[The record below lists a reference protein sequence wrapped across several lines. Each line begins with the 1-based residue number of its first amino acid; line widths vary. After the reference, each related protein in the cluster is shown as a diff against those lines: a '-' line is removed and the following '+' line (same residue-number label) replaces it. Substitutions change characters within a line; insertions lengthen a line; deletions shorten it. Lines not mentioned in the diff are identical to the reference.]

1 MSSSVTETSLLP
13 WHAQQWRTITGALAQ
28 QRLHHA
34 LLLHG
39 PAGVGKTQ
47 FARHVAAALL
57 CESTDEPEQRP
68 CGDCRSCV
76 LVRAGSHPDRLE
88 LAPKEDRRVIDVEQV
103 RARIGDLV
111 LTAHYANRRVIVVN
125 PADGLN
131 RSAANTLL
139 KTLEEPPGGVVFLL
153 LSARAA
159 MLPATIRSRCS
170 SIRFQAP
177 TQDESHRWLREQGL
191 ENSAAVTEAL
201 HWSGGA
207 PLTAREALESGE
219 IDRCQALVGSLADVV
234 TGQIDPVHVAA
245 SWRADGLKNIV
256 AWQLR
261 VATRAMRIKVLG
273 DSAADGQA
281 MGVAMQ
287 AISSKLDLPQLDG
300 ICEELLELQS
310 ALERQLNPGDQLA
323 LEGLAVTWRDAALKA
338 TTTKAVKTE
347 GG

>member
-1 MSSSVTETSLLP
+1 MAETSLLP
-13 WHAQQWRTITGALAQ
+13 WHEQQRHSITSAMAQ

-47 FARHVAAALL
+47 FARHIAAALL
-57 CESTDEPEQRP
+57 CESTTEPEQRP
-68 CGDCRSCV
+68 CGECRSCV

-103 RARIGDLV
+103 RTRIGDLV
-111 LTAHYANRRVIVVN
+111 LTPHYASRRVIVVN

-153 LSARAA
+153 ISARAA

-170 SIRFQAP
+170 GIRFQAP
-177 TQDESHRWLREQGL
+177 TRNESHRWLRDQGL
-191 ENSAAVTEAL
+191 EDSTAITEAL

-207 PLTAREALESGE
+207 PLTAREALESGQ

-234 TGQIDPVHVAA
+234 TGHVDPVHVAA

-261 VATRAMRIKVLG
+261 VATRAMRINALG
-273 DSAADGQA
+273 DSAADSES
-281 MGVAMQ
+281 MDVAMQ
-287 AISSKLDLPQLDG
+287 AISSRLDLPQLDG

-323 LEGLAVTWRDAALKA
+323 LEGLAVTWRDAALRA
-338 TTTKAVKTE
+338 TKTRAAMN
-347 GG
+347 